1 MINKKWL
8 YGLASSLFLIL
19 FVFETRNI
27 FETTMEIKQESE
39 VLGEGNYYGSMGTFS
54 LFHLS
59 LSVILFFLFVFST
72 SKLIKRIKR

>member
-1 MINKKWL
+1 MGKKNWL
-8 YGLASSLFLIL
+8 YGLASVFFLIL
-19 FVFETRNI
+19 FVFVTRNV

-59 LSVILFFLFVFST
+59 LSVILFFYLF
-72 SKLIKRIKR
+72 LQL